1 MSENSDIQP
10 GSISQGRTL
19 EEIADYWDTHSL
31 SDHWE
36 RTHEVEFEVRAPRR
50 ITLDPEIY
58 LRLVAEARTRNVS
71 LEALVNS
78 WLKERLLNKA
88 A

>member
-1 MSENSDIQP
+1 MINENRDIQLS
-10 GSISQGRTL
+10 SISKGQTL

-31 SDHWE
+31 ADHWE

-78 WLKERLLNKA
+78 
-88 A
+88 